1 MGDLLVKKALAC
13 RDRVAK
19 IRLAL
24 PARPEQILDDER
36 TESFVSFQLFLLIQ
50 DLVDLAAHLVAAR
63 GLGLPTSQRETF
75 DLLAQAGLISPATAR
90 DMGAMASLRNRI
102 AHSYGELDPVRLAR
116 EAPEGLGH
124 ATRFLDEIARA
135 ADTAGG

>member
-1 MGDLLVKKALAC
+1 LGDLLVKKALAC

-19 IRLAL
+19 IRRAL
-24 PARPEQILDDER
+24 PIRPEQILEDER

-75 DLLAQAGLISPATAR
+75 DVLAQAGVISSATAR

-102 AHSYGELDPVRLAR
+102 AHSYGDLDPVRLAR
-116 EAPEGLGH
+116 EAPDGLGH
-124 ATRFLDEIARA
+124 ATQFLDEITRYFETA
-135 ADTAGG
+135 AG